1 MRALM
6 LGLVC
11 VLAALPCRAQP
22 LCPVEPLKIAFP
34 DRAAGAF
41 LRGTGA
47 EFDADDPGLV
57 VREVK
62 SALKAIGC
70 TADLIRLP
78 HKRVLAQMDAGTV
91 DFVVGFADLPE
102 RLRLWRFPLGPQG
115 GADKSMAIG
124 ESPIQWVVL
133 AARRVELQARWRE
146 GSPGS
151 QLGALQDSVSALIA
165 EAQGFKTRQVLNLNE
180 APKLL
185 MLGRFDAI
193 AMPTI
198 FYAETLSSSPE
209 PLATLEPPLGKM
221 QYYAPASRALFERAP
236 ALVQAFWNALCQE
249 ARRRHVSPGCRP

>member
-11 VLAALPCRAQP
+11 VLAAVPCRAQP

-47 EFDADDPGLV
+47 EFDADDPGIV

-62 SALKAIGC
+62 SALKALGC
-70 TADLIRLP
+70 PADLIRLP
-78 HKRVLAQMDAGTV
+78 HKRALAQMDAGTV
-91 DFVVGFADLPE
+91 DFVVGFADSPE

-115 GADKSMAIG
+115 GVDKSMAIG

-133 AARRVELQARWRE
+133 ASRRHELQALWRE
-146 GSPGS
+146 GRLGDH
-151 QLGALQDSVSALIA
+151 LGAGQDTLAAQLAA
-165 EAQGFKTRQVLNLNE
+165 EQGLKTTQVINLNE
-180 APKLL
+180 VPKLL
-185 MLGRFDAI
+185 ALGRFDAI
-193 AMPTI
+193 AFPTMA
-198 FYAETLSSSPE
+198 YAEPMSQSQQ
-209 PLATLEPPLGKM
+209 PLATLEPPLGRL

-249 ARRRHVSPGCRP
+249 ARRRPVSPGCRP